1 MQKAGAAERTEGERI
16 QEQSA
21 AHLLVRCLEN
31 EGVRYIFGLPGEEIL
46 DVLDA
51 LADSTQIKFIVT
63 RHEQGAAFMADV
75 YGRLSTYPG
84 VCMATLGPGATNL
97 ITGIADAFLDR
108 APLVAITGQAGLERV
123 YKESHQYIDVVQMLR
138 PITKWNA
145 RIERPEA
152 IPEMVR
158 KAFRLAR
165 LEKPGATHLELPEDV
180 SAMRLP
186 AELAPMPVRRTSY
199 PRAGDRPLERAAQL
213 INEARSPLVLA
224 GNGVVRRQAAGWGAA
239 DALSHFVHTVNI
251 PVTHTFMGKGA
262 LDYRDPLALP
272 AVGLQRPGADLASL
286 PELDRA
292 DLVITVGYDLVE
304 WAPVLW
310 NPRRDKTIV
319 HIDSTPAEIDGYYI
333 PAIEVVGEIGESL
346 HELAGM
352 CRRNTASSGA
362 GGDHDS
368 DSHQSY
374 HSYLKE
380 LQGYASDPAMPMKPQ
395 RLVWEIR
402 QALGDDDILISDVGA
417 HKVWLSRFYPAS
429 RPNTVII
436 ANGFASMGIAVPGGV
451 AAKLAMPERKVVAV
465 SGDGAF
471 LMNAQEL
478 ETAKRVGAAFVNV
491 VWTDK
496 RYGLIELNQMRR
508 FGRAYGV
515 EFDNPD
521 LVQLAT
527 AFGLPAWRVES
538 ADDFLPLL
546 KRALDM
552 DLPSLIE
559 VPVDP
564 VENQNLASRPGE

>member
-1 MQKAGAAERTEGERI
+1 MSHTE
-16 QEQSA
+16 QAQQAQQSA

-51 LADSTQIKFIVT
+51 LADSPQIKFIVT

-97 ITGIADAFLDR
+97 ITGIADACLDR

-145 RIERPEA
+145 RVERPEA

-186 AELAPMPVRRTSY
+186 AGLAPMPVRRTSY
-199 PRAGDRPLERAAQL
+199 PRAGYRPLERAAAL
-213 INEARSPLVLA
+213 INEARNPLVLA
-224 GNGVVRRQAAGWGAA
+224 GNGVIRRQAAGWGAA
-239 DALSHFVHTVNI
+239 DALNEFAHALNI

-292 DLVITVGYDLVE
+292 DLVVTVGYDLVE

-333 PAIEVVGEIGESL
+333 PAVEVVGEIGESL

-352 CRRNTASSGA
+352 CRRNTAGSGA

-374 HSYLKE
+374 HNYLKE
-380 LQGYASDPAMPMKPQ
+380 LQGYASDPAMPVKPQ

-491 VWTDK
+491 VWTDN

-515 EFDNPD
+515 EFGNPD